1 MLVLQY
7 SKCHNKFEIKC
18 NMTLLQRAVVYIV
31 PMHNS
36 SLCIVEA
43 TVELSNG

>member
-18 NMTLLQRAVVYIV
+18 NMTLLQRAGVYIV
-31 PMHNS
+31 PMHNM
-36 SLCIVEA
+36 I
-43 TVELSNG
+43 NGDMGQPLQSC